1 MRVLGFIAELFR
13 KFPLLLLANTFF
25 LVVEG
30 LLGIASL
37 VTLAPII
44 DFFVAGE
51 GGAGSPITARVTSAL
66 AALGL
71 PATLVT
77 LLAVFLAFQFL
88 KNGFSIFAKH
98 YVLRTKYAVLRE
110 LILGTF
116 EDFFRA
122 RWLFFSSARQGTL
135 LNTFIHEITVVGN
148 AFGAVALF
156 FASLLQ
162 LAFYLAVPFY
172 VSWPV
177 TAVSMTAALLFA
189 VPFLLLGR
197 VSYRLGRLNTSTGN
211 EFSAIIQEGL
221 SLAKVTLGFGNQHKT
236 VADLGRAFDAHRRVT
251 LKSQTLLVATP
262 LMYEPLAMLVLVI
275 AVISARA
282 FAVPLSEMAVIL
294 WALRNSVPLLGVV
307 ATQRNSLAT
316 FFPSYEQLRE
326 LRRQARALRQT
337 SGARPFDG
345 LRDQI
350 ALENVSFAYPG
361 QEPALSRVT
370 VRIPKGRMVAFVGE
384 SGAGKSSLV
393 DLIMGFHEPT
403 SGTVTID
410 GVPLHEIDIDGYRHS
425 IGYVPQESV
434 LFNTTIRDNL
444 RWAKDTATDAEIR
457 EACRRANAEEFIDRF
472 PDGYDTVV
480 GDRGVRLS
488 GGQCQRMARAIL
500 RKPELL
506 ILDEATSSLDTHSE
520 RLIQQAI
527 EAIARETT
535 VVVIAHRLSTIV
547 NADYVYVLQ
556 GGVVVEEGTYQAL
569 MRQAGYFSR
578 MTQMQTLEAAGR
590 EA

>member
-1 MRVLGFIAELFR
+1 MA
-13 KFPLLLLANTFF
+13 
-25 LVVEG
+25 
-30 LLGIASL
+30 
-37 VTLAPII
+37 
-44 DFFVAGE
+44 
-51 GGAGSPITARVTSAL
+51 
-66 AALGL
+66 
-71 PATLVT
+71 
-77 LLAVFLAFQFL
+77 
-88 KNGFSIFAKH
+88 
-98 YVLRTKYAVLRE
+98 
-110 LILGTF
+110 
-116 EDFFRA
+116 
-122 RWLFFSSARQGTL
+122 
-135 LNTFIHEITVVGN
+135 
-148 AFGAVALF
+148 
-156 FASLLQ
+156 
-162 LAFYLAVPFY
+162 
-172 VSWPV
+172 
-177 TAVSMTAALLFA
+177 AALLFA

-282 FAVPLSEMAVIL
+282 VAVPLSEMAVIL

-326 LRRQARALRQT
+326 LRRQARVLRQT

-345 LRDQI
+345 FRDQI

-370 VRIPKGRMVAFVGE
+370 VRIPRGRMVALVGE
-384 SGAGKSSLV
+384 SGAGKSTLV
-393 DLIMGFHEPT
+393 DLVMGLHEPT

-410 GVPLHEIDIDGYRHS
+410 GVPLQEIDIDGYRHS

-457 EACRRANAEEFIDRF
+457 EACRRANAEEFIERF
-472 PDGYDTVV
+472 LDGYDTVV

-488 GGQCQRMARAIL
+488 GGQCQRIALARAIL

-535 VVVIAHRLSTIV
+535 VLVIAHRLSTIV
-547 NADYVYVLQ
+547 NAHYVYVLQ
-556 GGVVVEEGTYQAL
+556 GGVVVEEGTYLTL

-590 EA
+590 PV